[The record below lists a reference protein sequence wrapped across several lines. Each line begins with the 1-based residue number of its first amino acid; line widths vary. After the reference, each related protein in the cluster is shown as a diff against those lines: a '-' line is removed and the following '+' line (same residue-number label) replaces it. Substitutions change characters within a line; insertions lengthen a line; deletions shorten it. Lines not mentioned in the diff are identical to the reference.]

1 MAEIGIYWAE
11 FAPANCEHI
20 CAAQKMF
27 DTFGLDALYFF
38 DQFNETDAGASVD
51 ERLQML
57 AEACGGVQ
65 GNVALFLS
73 TVRDFDELQKHMTA
87 TEGNVRLFLDIT
99 ALTSLSEVQ
108 WQWLSSFTP
117 CTVVCTAKEQRI
129 LEQRLTPQPTEFWN
143 IEFSSATARRMM
155 FLRCGEQYFCPQV
168 LQYAK
173 EHKLYGLGKGY
184 TSLSEDALL
193 DAVAPLYEAKRFIH
207 AKGCR
212 DTAVELA
219 IRYGA
224 DQVAAARA
232 GLLHDITK
240 ALPVTEQ
247 LRLCQKYGIMT
258 ECYQGD
264 MTKIL
269 HGKTAAAV
277 AAVLFGETPE
287 VCAAIA
293 WHTTG
298 RAGMTLLEK
307 IVYIAD
313 YIEPTRSF
321 DGVEQ
326 LRALAFQNLDAA
338 VVCGIDMTIEML
350 KNRNCPINRDSVE
363 AREYLTLGD
372 MK

>member
-11 FAPANCEHI
+11 FAPANCGHM

-27 DTFGLDALYFF
+27 DAFGLDALYLF
-38 DQFNETDAGASVD
+38 DQFNETDVGASLD

-57 AEACGGVQ
+57 AEACGGIQ
-65 GNVALFLS
+65 GSVALFLA
-73 TVRDFDELQKHMTA
+73 TVRDFDELQKNMKSM
-87 TEGNVRLFLDIT
+87 EGNIHLFLDIKT
-99 ALTSLSEVQ
+99 LTSLSETE
-108 WQWLSSFTP
+108 WQWLSGFTP
-117 CTVVCTAKEQRI
+117 CTVICTDKEQRI
-129 LEQRLTPQPTEFWN
+129 LEQRLAPRPAEFWN
-143 IEFSSATARRMM
+143 IEFSSTTARRMM
-155 FLRCGEQYFCPQV
+155 LLRCGEQYFPPQV
-168 LQYAK
+168 LQYAE
-173 EHKLYGLGKGY
+173 EHKQYGLGIDY
-184 TSLSEDALL
+184 TSLTEDDLL
-193 DAVAPLYEAKRFIH
+193 LAVEPLYDTKRFVH

-219 IRYGA
+219 IHHGA
-224 DQVAAARA
+224 DVKKAARA

-240 ALPVTEQ
+240 ALPETEQ

-264 MTKIL
+264 MAKIL

-277 AAVLFGETPE
+277 AKVLFGESSG
-287 VCAAIA
+287 VCSAIA